1 MALLN
6 ALGFSGRKVMAAD
19 FRTRNITPMMRLAIR
34 SFGRA
39 RAAIVAG
46 NVDEMIGQLTRGTD
60 LLDAIDQY
68 EKPAVKRASRK
79 SAS

>member
-1 MALLN
+1 MTHA
-6 ALGFSGRKVMAAD
+6 S
-19 FRTRNITPMMRLAIR
+19 RTRMVTPMMRLCLK

-46 NVDEMIGQLTRGTD
+46 RIDEMIGQLTQGVA
-60 LLDAIDQY
+60 LLDAIDRCEQ
-68 EKPAVKRASRK
+68 PAGRRRPNRK

>member
-1 MALLN
+1 MT
-6 ALGFSGRKVMAAD
+6 VE
-19 FRTRNITPMMRLAIR
+19 FRTRDITPMMRQALR

-46 NVDEMIGQLTRGTD
+46 NVDEMIGQLTRGAD
-60 LLDAIDQY
+60 LLEAIDQC
-68 EKPAVKRASRK
+68 EKPAARRSPRK

>member
-1 MALLN
+1 MTAE
-6 ALGFSGRKVMAAD
+6 
-19 FRTRNITPMMRLAIR
+19 FRARNVSPMMRLAIR

-46 NVDEMIGQLTRGTD
+46 NVDEMISQLTRGAD
-60 LLDAIDQY
+60 LLGVIDEQ
-68 EKPAVKRASRK
+68 EKAAAPRRSRK

>member
-1 MALLN
+1 MTAE
-6 ALGFSGRKVMAAD
+6 
-19 FRTRNITPMMRLAIR
+19 FRTRDITPMMRQAIR

-46 NVDEMIGQLTRGTD
+46 NVDEMIGQLTRGSD
-60 LLDAIDQY
+60 LLDAINLY
-68 EKPAVKRASRK
+68 EKPAARRTSRK

>member
-1 MALLN
+1 MN
-6 ALGFSGRKVMAAD
+6 ALGNSEVVKMTAP
-19 FRTRNITPMMRLAIR
+19 FRTPDITPMMRMAIR

-46 NVDEMIGQLTRGTD
+46 NVDEMIGQLTRGAD
-60 LLDAIDQY
+60 LLDAIDQV
-68 EKPAVKRASRK
+68 EKPAARRSPRK

>member
-1 MALLN
+1 M
-6 ALGFSGRKVMAAD
+6 SAAVQSV
-19 FRTRNITPMMRLAIR
+19 TPIMRQAIR

-46 NVDEMIGQLTRGTD
+46 DVDEMIGQLTQGAE
-60 LLDAIDQY
+60 LLEAIDLMDR
-68 EKPAVKRASRK
+68 PARRRPKRK

>member
-1 MALLN
+1 
-6 ALGFSGRKVMAAD
+6 
-19 FRTRNITPMMRLAIR
+19 MMRLAIR

-46 NVDEMIGQLTRGTD
+46 NVDEMISQLTRGAD
-60 LLDAIDQY
+60 LLGVIDEQ
-68 EKPAVKRASRK
+68 EKAAAPRRSRK

>member
-1 MALLN
+1 MN
-6 ALGFSGRKVMAAD
+6 ALGFSGEEGMTAE
-19 FRTRNITPMMRLAIR
+19 FRTSDITPMMRQAIR

-46 NVDEMIGQLTRGTD
+46 NVDEMIGQLTRGAD
-60 LLDAIDQY
+60 LLEAIDQY
-68 EKPAVKRASRK
+68 EKPAVKRATRK

>member
-1 MALLN
+1 MTAE
-6 ALGFSGRKVMAAD
+6 
-19 FRTRNITPMMRLAIR
+19 FRARNVSPLMRLAIR

-46 NVDEMIGQLTRGTD
+46 NVDEMITQLTRGAD
-60 LLDAIDQY
+60 LLGAIDEQG
-68 EKPAVKRASRK
+68 KAAPRRSRK

>member
-1 MALLN
+1 M
-6 ALGFSGRKVMAAD
+6 SHVRSV
-19 FRTRNITPMMRLAIR
+19 TPMMRMAIR

-46 NVDEMIGQLTRGTD
+46 DVDKMIGQLTQGAA
-60 LLDAIDQY
+60 LLDAIDR
-68 EKPAVKRASRK
+68 EAKNRRRPRT

>member
-1 MALLN
+1 MT
-6 ALGFSGRKVMAAD
+6 AD
-19 FRTRNITPMMRLAIR
+19 FRARNLSPMMRLAIR

-46 NVDEMIGQLTRGTD
+46 NVDEMISQLTRGAD
-60 LLDAIDQY
+60 LVGVIDEQ
-68 EKPAVKRASRK
+68 EKAAAPRRSRK